1 MDENPPVNRNIN
13 EDPPYNTYRGLATFF
28 SDQIRRQ
35 DNPHVSTFLQ
45 RIDQFRFFD
54 IIEIVKGAKSHCL
67 GTVIGHTRK
76 KLKVLLDDGAI
87 TTVYPKNT
95 RLIDPLHN
103 LPPGVIIPN
112 TLAYNHSRICLN

>member
-13 EDPPYNTYRGLATFF
+13 EDTPYNTYRGLATFF

-45 RIDQFRFFD
+45 RIEQFRFFD
-54 IIEIVKGAKSHCL
+54 IIEIVKGSKSPCL

-76 KLKVLLDDGAI
+76 KLKVLLDDGGI

-95 RLIDPLHN
+95 RLMDPLHN
-103 LPPGVIIPN
+103 LPPGVIIPP